1 MTDPTLGDRVAAI
14 ERITALFKWE
24 RQVYLVLTTASA
36 LVIIISGVYG
46 IYKNGLDIPV
56 ATLMFGSTGVVTFS
70 IGRLLT
76 MWNRAIDIVAGVL
89 KAGDSP

>member
-24 RQVYLVLTTASA
+24 RQVYLVLTTTSA
-36 LVIIISGVYG
+36 LIIISSGVYG
-46 IYKNGLDIPV
+46 LFKNGLDVTV
-56 ATLMFGSTGVVTFS
+56 ATLMFGSTGLVTLS
-70 IGRLLT
+70 VARLLT
-76 MWNRAIDIVAGVL
+76 MWNRAIEMVAGVL